1 MLPTTQLADRD
12 IIEQKAFIIQAIQA
26 HLSGAATIDALAGW
40 ALKAFHSLSSDDQ
53 DVIEQPE
60 EADDDVDA
68 EEEQDADE
76 TVIES
81 VLDLLMFADTPEFA
95 LSPAQLADA
104 IADLQR

>member
-1 MLPTTQLADRD
+1 MLPTTQLAERD

-40 ALKAFHSLSSDDQ
+40 ALKAFHSLYSDDQ

-60 EADDDVDA
+60 EA
-68 EEEQDADE
+68 DADE

-95 LSPAQLADA
+95 LSPAQLTDA
-104 IADLQR
+104 IADLKR